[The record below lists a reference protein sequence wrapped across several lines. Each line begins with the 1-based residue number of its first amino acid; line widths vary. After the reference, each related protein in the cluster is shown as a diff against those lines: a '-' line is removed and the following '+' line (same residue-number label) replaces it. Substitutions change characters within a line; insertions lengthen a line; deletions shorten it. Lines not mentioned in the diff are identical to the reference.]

1 MTTVPESSE
10 KAPHKAPDN
19 EVLAKMLAG
28 WESLEAYPDRSIKTK
43 VEFESNKTHSPFEKV
58 EAINGSSLVDGRV
71 FFRDAVKLAQLTM
84 QTNPETLDEDQKL
97 LLNFGGVYVLVGK
110 DSDPKQLEQAWARAM
125 RGHCN
130 QQITVAENDTPEA
143 AIEHPLVT
151 QTLDNIPQEILEAEA
166 QEDEKKRLA
175 GDEQIERADAIINME
190 ETYKK
195 LKEEVWDVKLTLY
208 GGEKTDN
215 VYGDRENQP
224 EERQFESVSDARVS
238 MSRTYAILWAK
249 LMQARLN
256 ESKNVAIADVA
267 EETLNRM
274 GITIP
279 KERTG
284 ESDPLVTYMI
294 FELGSEFVF
303 DWEHSE
309 ALGKWFNERHRP
321 QPLESDRF
329 QD

>member
-1 MTTVPESSE
+1 MTTAPE
-10 KAPHKAPDN
+10 KALHTASNDEMPT
-19 EVLAKMLAG
+19 G
-28 WESLEAYPDRSIKTK
+28 WESLEAYPDRNIKTEVK
-43 VEFESNKTHSPFEKV
+43 FESNKTHSPFEKV

-71 FFRDAVKLAQLTM
+71 FFRDAVRLAQLTM

-97 LLNFGGVYVLVGK
+97 LLNFGGVYVLVGE
-110 DSDPKQLEQAWARAM
+110 DSNPKQLEQAWARAM
-125 RGHCN
+125 RGHYD
-130 QQITVAENDTPEA
+130 QQITVAENDAPEA
-143 AIEHPLVT
+143 AIKHPLVT
-151 QTLDNIPQEILEAEA
+151 QTLDGISQETLEAEA

-195 LKEEVWDVKLTLY
+195 LKEEAWDVKFTLY

-215 VYGDRENQP
+215 VYGDKENQP
-224 EERQFESVSDARVS
+224 EERQFESVRDARVS

-256 ESKNVAIADVA
+256 ENRNVAIADVA
-267 EETLNRM
+267 EKTLNRI

-279 KERTG
+279 EKQTG
-284 ESDPLVTYMI
+284 ESDPLVMSMI
-294 FELGSEFVF
+294 FELESEFVF

-321 QPLESDRF
+321 NH
-329 QD
+329 

>member
-1 MTTVPESSE
+1 MTTAPEEALHTASNDE
-10 KAPHKAPDN
+10 MPT
-19 EVLAKMLAG
+19 G
-28 WESLEAYPDRSIKTK
+28 WESLEAYPDRSIKTEVK
-43 VEFESNKTHSPFEKV
+43 FESNKPHSPLEEV
-58 EAINGSSLVDGRV
+58 EAINGSSLVEGRV

-84 QTNPETLDEDQKL
+84 QTNPEMLDEDQKL
-97 LLNFGGVYVLVGK
+97 LLNFGGVYVLVGE
-110 DSDPKQLEQAWARAM
+110 DSNPKQLEQAWARAM
-125 RGHCN
+125 RGHYD

-143 AIEHPLVT
+143 AIEYPLVT
-151 QTLDNIPQEILEAEA
+151 QTLDNIPQETLEAEA

-195 LKEEVWDVKLTLY
+195 LKKEVWDVKLTLY

-224 EERQFESVSDARVS
+224 EERQFESVRDARVS

-256 ESKNVAIADVA
+256 ENRNVAIADVA
-267 EETLNRM
+267 EKTLNRI

-279 KERTG
+279 EKQTG
-284 ESDPLVTYMI
+284 ESDPLVMSMI
-294 FELGSEFVF
+294 FELESEFVL

-321 QPLESDRF
+321 NH
-329 QD
+329 

>member
-1 MTTVPESSE
+1 M
-10 KAPHKAPDN
+10 
-19 EVLAKMLAG
+19 
-28 WESLEAYPDRSIKTK
+28 
-43 VEFESNKTHSPFEKV
+43 
-58 EAINGSSLVDGRV
+58 DGRV

-84 QTNPETLDEDQKL
+84 QTNPETLDEKQKL
-97 LLNFGGVYVLVGK
+97 LLNFGGVYVLVGEN
-110 DSDPKQLEQAWARAM
+110 SDPKQLEQAWARAM
-125 RGHCN
+125 RGHYD
-130 QQITVAENDTPEA
+130 QQITVAENNTPEA
-143 AIEHPLVT
+143 AIEYPLVT

-166 QEDEKKRLA
+166 REDEKKRLA
-175 GDEQIERADAIINME
+175 GDKQMKRADAIINME

-215 VYGDRENQP
+215 VYGDKENQP

-256 ESKNVAIADVA
+256 ENKNVAIAKVA
-267 EETLNRM
+267 EKTLNRM

-279 KERTG
+279 KEQTG
-284 ESDPLVTYMI
+284 ESDPLVMSML

-321 QPLESDRF
+321 NH
-329 QD
+329 

>member
-1 MTTVPESSE
+1 MTTAPE
-10 KAPHKAPDN
+10 KALHTASNDEMPT
-19 EVLAKMLAG
+19 G
-28 WESLEAYPDRSIKTK
+28 WESLEAYPDRNIKTEVK
-43 VEFESNKTHSPFEKV
+43 FESNKTHSPFEKV

-71 FFRDAVKLAQLTM
+71 FFRDAVRLAQLTM

-97 LLNFGGVYVLVGK
+97 LLNFGGVYVLVGE
-110 DSDPKQLEQAWARAM
+110 DSNPKQLEQAWARAM
-125 RGHCN
+125 RGHYD

-143 AIEHPLVT
+143 AIEYPLVT
-151 QTLDNIPQEILEAEA
+151 QTLDGISQETLEAEA

-195 LKEEVWDVKLTLY
+195 LKEEAWDVKFTLY

-215 VYGDRENQP
+215 VYGDKENQP
-224 EERQFESVSDARVS
+224 EERQFESVRDARVS

-256 ESKNVAIADVA
+256 ENRNVAIADVA
-267 EETLNRM
+267 EKTLNRI

-279 KERTG
+279 EKQTG
-284 ESDPLVTYMI
+284 ESDPLVMSMI
-294 FELGSEFVF
+294 FELESEFVF

-321 QPLESDRF
+321 NH
-329 QD
+329 

>member
-1 MTTVPESSE
+1 M
-10 KAPHKAPDN
+10 
-19 EVLAKMLAG
+19 
-28 WESLEAYPDRSIKTK
+28 
-43 VEFESNKTHSPFEKV
+43 
-58 EAINGSSLVDGRV
+58 
-71 FFRDAVKLAQLTM
+71 KLAQLTM

-97 LLNFGGVYVLVGK
+97 LLNFGGVYVLVGEN
-110 DSDPKQLEQAWARAM
+110 SDPKQLEQAWARAM
-125 RGHCN
+125 RGHYD
-130 QQITVAENDTPEA
+130 QQITVAENNTPEA
-143 AIEHPLVT
+143 AIEYPLVT

-166 QEDEKKRLA
+166 REDEKKRLA
-175 GDEQIERADAIINME
+175 GDKQMKRADAIINME

-267 EETLNRM
+267 KETLNRM

-284 ESDPLVTYMI
+284 ESDPLVTDMI

-321 QPLESDRF
+321 NH
-329 QD
+329 

>member
-1 MTTVPESSE
+1 MTTAPE
-10 KAPHKAPDN
+10 KALHTASNDEMPT
-19 EVLAKMLAG
+19 G
-28 WESLEAYPDRSIKTK
+28 WESLEAYPDRNIKTEVK
-43 VEFESNKTHSPFEKV
+43 FESNKTHSPFEKV
-58 EAINGSSLVDGRV
+58 KAINGSSLVDGRV
-71 FFRDAVKLAQLTM
+71 FFRDAVRLAQLTM

-97 LLNFGGVYVLVGK
+97 LLNFGGVYVLVGE
-110 DSDPKQLEQAWARAM
+110 DSNPKQLEQAWARAM
-125 RGHCN
+125 RGHYD
-130 QQITVAENDTPEA
+130 QQITVAENDAPEA
-143 AIEHPLVT
+143 AIKHPLVT
-151 QTLDNIPQEILEAEA
+151 QTLDGISQETLEAEA

-195 LKEEVWDVKLTLY
+195 LKEEAWDVKLTLY

-215 VYGDRENQP
+215 VYGDKENQP
-224 EERQFESVSDARVS
+224 EERQFESVRDARVS

-256 ESKNVAIADVA
+256 ENRNVAIADVA
-267 EETLNRM
+267 EKTLNRI

-279 KERTG
+279 EKQTG
-284 ESDPLVTYMI
+284 ESDPLVMSMI
-294 FELGSEFVF
+294 FELESEFVF

-321 QPLESDRF
+321 NH
-329 QD
+329 

>member
-1 MTTVPESSE
+1 M
-10 KAPHKAPDN
+10 
-19 EVLAKMLAG
+19 
-28 WESLEAYPDRSIKTK
+28 
-43 VEFESNKTHSPFEKV
+43 
-58 EAINGSSLVDGRV
+58 DGRV

-97 LLNFGGVYVLVGK
+97 LLNFGGVYVLVGEN
-110 DSDPKQLEQAWARAM
+110 SDPKQLEQAWARAM
-125 RGHCN
+125 RGHYD
-130 QQITVAENDTPEA
+130 QQITVAENNTPEA
-143 AIEHPLVT
+143 AIEYPLVT

-166 QEDEKKRLA
+166 REDEKKRLA
-175 GDEQIERADAIINME
+175 GDKQMKRADAIINME

-267 EETLNRM
+267 KETLNRM

-284 ESDPLVTYMI
+284 ESDPLVTDMI

-321 QPLESDRF
+321 NH
-329 QD
+329 

>member
-1 MTTVPESSE
+1 MTTAPE
-10 KAPHKAPDN
+10 KALHTASNDEMPTGW
-19 EVLAKMLAG
+19 EVL
-28 WESLEAYPDRSIKTK
+28 ETQPDRSIKTEVK
-43 VEFESNKTHSPFEKV
+43 FESNKTHSPFEKV

-71 FFRDAVKLAQLTM
+71 FFRDAVRLAQLTM

-97 LLNFGGVYVLVGK
+97 LLNFGGVYVLVGE
-110 DSDPKQLEQAWARAM
+110 DSNPKQLEQAWARAM
-125 RGHCN
+125 RGHYD
-130 QQITVAENDTPEA
+130 QQITVAENDAPEA
-143 AIEHPLVT
+143 AIKHPLVT
-151 QTLDNIPQEILEAEA
+151 QTLDGISQETLEAEA

-195 LKEEVWDVKLTLY
+195 LKEEVWGVKLTLY

-215 VYGDRENQP
+215 VYGDKENQP

-279 KERTG
+279 EKQTG
-284 ESDPLVTYMI
+284 ESDPLVMSMI

-309 ALGKWFNERHRP
+309 ALGKWLNERHRP
-321 QPLESDRF
+321 NH
-329 QD
+329 

>member
-1 MTTVPESSE
+1 MTTAPE
-10 KAPHKAPDN
+10 KALHTASNDEMPT
-19 EVLAKMLAG
+19 G
-28 WESLEAYPDRSIKTK
+28 WESLEAYPDRNIKTEVK
-43 VEFESNKTHSPFEKV
+43 FESNKTHSPFEKV

-71 FFRDAVKLAQLTM
+71 FFRDAVRLAQLTM

-97 LLNFGGVYVLVGK
+97 LLNFGGVYVLVGE
-110 DSDPKQLEQAWARAM
+110 DSNPKQLEQAWARAM
-125 RGHCN
+125 RGHYD
-130 QQITVAENDTPEA
+130 QQITVAENDAPEA
-143 AIEHPLVT
+143 AIKHPLVT
-151 QTLDNIPQEILEAEA
+151 QTLDGISQETLEAEA

-175 GDEQIERADAIINME
+175 GDEQIERANAIINME

-195 LKEEVWDVKLTLY
+195 LKEEAWDVKLTLY

-215 VYGDRENQP
+215 VYGDKENQP
-224 EERQFESVSDARVS
+224 EERQFESVRDARVS

-256 ESKNVAIADVA
+256 ENRNVAIADVA
-267 EETLNRM
+267 EKTLNRI

-279 KERTG
+279 EKQTG
-284 ESDPLVTYMI
+284 ESDPLVMSMI
-294 FELGSEFVF
+294 FELESEFVF

-321 QPLESDRF
+321 NH
-329 QD
+329 

>member
-1 MTTVPESSE
+1 MTTAPE
-10 KAPHKAPDN
+10 KALHTASNDEMPT
-19 EVLAKMLAG
+19 G
-28 WESLEAYPDRSIKTK
+28 WEDLETQPNRSIKTEVK
-43 VEFESNKTHSPFEKV
+43 LESNKPHSPLEEV

-71 FFRDAVKLAQLTM
+71 FFRDAVKLTQLTI
-84 QTNPETLDEDQKL
+84 QTNPNILDEDQKL

-110 DSDPKQLEQAWARAM
+110 DSDPRRLEQAWARAM
-125 RGHCN
+125 RGHCD
-130 QQITVAENDTPEA
+130 QQITVAENNAPEA
-143 AIEHPLVT
+143 AIKHPLVT
-151 QTLDNIPQEILEAEA
+151 QTLDSILQETLEAEA

-175 GDEQIERADAIINME
+175 GDEQIKRVDAIINME

-256 ESKNVAIADVA
+256 ENKNVAIADVA

-279 KERTG
+279 KEQTG
-284 ESDPLVTYMI
+284 ESDPLVTDML

-309 ALGKWFNERHRP
+309 ALDKWFNERHRP
-321 QPLESDRF
+321 NH
-329 QD
+329 

>member
-28 WESLEAYPDRSIKTK
+28 WESLEAYPDRTIKTE

-58 EAINGSSLVDGRV
+58 ETINGSSLVDGRV

-110 DSDPKQLEQAWARAM
+110 DSDPRRLEQAWARAM
-125 RGHCN
+125 RGHYD

-143 AIEHPLVT
+143 AIEYPLVT
-151 QTLDNIPQEILEAEA
+151 QTLDNIPQETLEAEA

-195 LKEEVWDVKLTLY
+195 Y
-208 GGEKTDN
+208 GT
-215 VYGDRENQP
+215 
-224 EERQFESVSDARVS
+224 
-238 MSRTYAILWAK
+238 
-249 LMQARLN
+249 
-256 ESKNVAIADVA
+256 
-267 EETLNRM
+267 
-274 GITIP
+274 
-279 KERTG
+279 
-284 ESDPLVTYMI
+284 
-294 FELGSEFVF
+294 
-303 DWEHSE
+303 
-309 ALGKWFNERHRP
+309 
-321 QPLESDRF
+321 
-329 QD
+329 

>member
-1 MTTVPESSE
+1 MTTAPE
-10 KAPHKAPDN
+10 KALHTASNDEMPT
-19 EVLAKMLAG
+19 G
-28 WESLEAYPDRSIKTK
+28 WESLEAYPDRNIKTEVK
-43 VEFESNKTHSPFEKV
+43 FESNKTHSPFEKV

-71 FFRDAVKLAQLTM
+71 FFRDAVRLAQLTM

-97 LLNFGGVYVLVGK
+97 LLNFGGVYVLVGE
-110 DSDPKQLEQAWARAM
+110 DSNPKQLEQAWARAM
-125 RGHCN
+125 RGHYD
-130 QQITVAENDTPEA
+130 QQITVAENDAPEA
-143 AIEHPLVT
+143 AIKHPLVT
-151 QTLDNIPQEILEAEA
+151 QTLDGISQETLEAEA

-195 LKEEVWDVKLTLY
+195 LKEEAWDVKLTLY

-215 VYGDRENQP
+215 VYGDKENQP
-224 EERQFESVSDARVS
+224 EERQFESVRDARVS

-256 ESKNVAIADVA
+256 ENRNVAIADVA
-267 EETLNRM
+267 EKTLNRI

-279 KERTG
+279 EKQTG
-284 ESDPLVTYMI
+284 ESDPLVMSMI
-294 FELGSEFVF
+294 FELESEFVF

-321 QPLESDRF
+321 NH
-329 QD
+329 

>member
-1 MTTVPESSE
+1 MTTAPE
-10 KAPHKAPDN
+10 KALHTASNDEMPT
-19 EVLAKMLAG
+19 G
-28 WESLEAYPDRSIKTK
+28 WEDLETQPDRSIKTEVK
-43 VEFESNKTHSPFEKV
+43 FESNKPHSPLEEV

-71 FFRDAVKLAQLTM
+71 FFRDAVKLTQLTM
-84 QTNPETLDEDQKL
+84 HTNPKILDEDQKL
-97 LLNFGGVYVLVGK
+97 LLNFGGVYVLIGK
-110 DSDPKQLEQAWARAM
+110 DSDPRRLEQAWARAM
-125 RGHCN
+125 RGHYD

-143 AIEHPLVT
+143 AIKHPLVT
-151 QTLDNIPQEILEAEA
+151 QTLDGTPQETLEAEA

-175 GDEQIERADAIINME
+175 GDEQIERTDAIINME
-190 ETYKK
+190 ETYKN
-195 LKEEVWDVKLTLY
+195 LKEEVWNVELTLY
-208 GGEKTDN
+208 GGEETNN

-256 ESKNVAIADVA
+256 ENKNVAIADVA

-279 KERTG
+279 KEQTG
-284 ESDPLVTYMI
+284 ESDPLVTDML

-309 ALGKWFNERHRP
+309 ALDKWFNERHRP
-321 QPLESDRF
+321 NH
-329 QD
+329 

>member
-1 MTTVPESSE
+1 M
-10 KAPHKAPDN
+10 
-19 EVLAKMLAG
+19 
-28 WESLEAYPDRSIKTK
+28 
-43 VEFESNKTHSPFEKV
+43 
-58 EAINGSSLVDGRV
+58 
-71 FFRDAVKLAQLTM
+71 KLAQLTM
-84 QTNPETLDEDQKL
+84 QTNPEMLDEKQKL
-97 LLNFGGVYVLVGK
+97 LLNFGGVYVLVGE

-143 AIEHPLVT
+143 AIEYPLVT

-175 GDEQIERADAIINME
+175 GDEQIKRADAIINME

-195 LKEEVWDVKLTLY
+195 LKEEVWDIKLTLY

-215 VYGDRENQP
+215 VYGDKENQT

-256 ESKNVAIADVA
+256 ENKNVAIADVA
-267 EETLNRM
+267 KETLERI

-279 KERTG
+279 KEQTG
-284 ESDPLVTYMI
+284 ESDPLVTDMI

-309 ALGKWFNERHRP
+309 ALGKWFNERHR
-321 QPLESDRF
+321 LNH
-329 QD
+329 

>member
-1 MTTVPESSE
+1 MTTAPE
-10 KAPHKAPDN
+10 KALHTASNDEMPT
-19 EVLAKMLAG
+19 G
-28 WESLEAYPDRSIKTK
+28 WESLEAYPDRNIKTEVK
-43 VEFESNKTHSPFEKV
+43 FESNKTHSPFEKV

-71 FFRDAVKLAQLTM
+71 FFRDAVRLAQLTM

-110 DSDPKQLEQAWARAM
+110 DSNPKQLEQAWARAM

-130 QQITVAENDTPEA
+130 QQITVAENNTPEA
-143 AIEHPLVT
+143 AIKHPLVT

-195 LKEEVWDVKLTLY
+195 LKKEVWDVKLTLY

-215 VYGDRENQP
+215 VYGDKENQP

-256 ESKNVAIADVA
+256 ENRNVAIADVA
-267 EETLNRM
+267 EKTLNRI

-279 KERTG
+279 EKQTG
-284 ESDPLVTYMI
+284 ESDPLVMSMI
-294 FELGSEFVF
+294 FELESEFVF

-321 QPLESDRF
+321 NH
-329 QD
+329 

>member
-1 MTTVPESSE
+1 MTTAPE
-10 KAPHKAPDN
+10 KALHTASNDEMPT
-19 EVLAKMLAG
+19 G

-71 FFRDAVKLAQLTM
+71 FFRDAVRLAQLTM

-97 LLNFGGVYVLVGK
+97 LLNFGGVYVLVGE
-110 DSDPKQLEQAWARAM
+110 DSNPKQLEQAWARAM
-125 RGHCN
+125 RGHYD
-130 QQITVAENDTPEA
+130 QQITVAENDAPEA
-143 AIEHPLVT
+143 AIKHPLVT
-151 QTLDNIPQEILEAEA
+151 QTLDGISQETLEAEA

-195 LKEEVWDVKLTLY
+195 LKEEAWDVKLTLY

-215 VYGDRENQP
+215 VYGDKENQP
-224 EERQFESVSDARVS
+224 EERQFESVRDARVS

-256 ESKNVAIADVA
+256 ENRNVAIADVA
-267 EETLNRM
+267 EKTLNRI

-279 KERTG
+279 EKQTG
-284 ESDPLVTYMI
+284 ESDPLVMSMI
-294 FELGSEFVF
+294 FELESEFVF

-321 QPLESDRF
+321 NH
-329 QD
+329 

>member
-1 MTTVPESSE
+1 MTTAPE
-10 KAPHKAPDN
+10 KALHTASNDEMPT
-19 EVLAKMLAG
+19 G
-28 WESLEAYPDRSIKTK
+28 WESLEAYPDRSIKTEVK
-43 VEFESNKTHSPFEKV
+43 FESNKPHSPLEEV
-58 EAINGSSLVDGRV
+58 EAINGSSLVEGRV

-84 QTNPETLDEDQKL
+84 QTNPEMLDEDQKL
-97 LLNFGGVYVLVGK
+97 LLNFGGVYVLVGE
-110 DSDPKQLEQAWARAM
+110 DSNPKQLEQAWARAM
-125 RGHCN
+125 RGHYD
-130 QQITVAENDTPEA
+130 QQITVAENDAPEA
-143 AIEHPLVT
+143 AIKHPLVT
-151 QTLDNIPQEILEAEA
+151 QTLDGISQETLEAEA

-195 LKEEVWDVKLTLY
+195 LKEEAWDVKLTLY

-215 VYGDRENQP
+215 VYGDKENQP
-224 EERQFESVSDARVS
+224 EERQFESVRDARVS

-256 ESKNVAIADVA
+256 ENRNVAIADVA
-267 EETLNRM
+267 EKTLNRI

-279 KERTG
+279 EKQTG
-284 ESDPLVTYMI
+284 ESDPLVMSMI
-294 FELGSEFVF
+294 FELESEFVF

-321 QPLESDRF
+321 NH
-329 QD
+329 

>member
-1 MTTVPESSE
+1 MTTAPE
-10 KAPHKAPDN
+10 KALHTASND
-19 EVLAKMLAG
+19 EMLAG
-28 WESLEAYPDRSIKTK
+28 WESLEAYPDRSIKTEVK
-43 VEFESNKTHSPFEKV
+43 FESNKPHSPFEEV

-71 FFRDAVKLAQLTM
+71 FFKDAVKLAQLTM
-84 QTNPETLDEDQKL
+84 QTNPETLGEDQKL

-110 DSDPKQLEQAWARAM
+110 DSDPRRLEQAWARAM
-125 RGHCN
+125 RGHYD
-130 QQITVAENDTPEA
+130 QQITVAENDAPEA
-143 AIEHPLVT
+143 AIKHPLVT
-151 QTLDNIPQEILEAEA
+151 QTLDGISQETLEAEA

-195 LKEEVWDVKLTLY
+195 LKEEVWGVKLTLY

-215 VYGDRENQP
+215 VYGDKENQP

-256 ESKNVAIADVA
+256 ESKNVAIANVA
-267 EETLNRM
+267 EKTLNRM

-284 ESDPLVTYMI
+284 ESDPLVTDMI

-303 DWEHSE
+303 DWEHSD
-309 ALGKWFNERHRP
+309 ALDKWFNERHRP
-321 QPLESDRF
+321 NH
-329 QD
+329 

>member
-1 MTTVPESSE
+1 MTTAPE
-10 KAPHKAPDN
+10 KALHTASNDEMPT
-19 EVLAKMLAG
+19 G
-28 WESLEAYPDRSIKTK
+28 WESLEAYPDRNIKTEVK
-43 VEFESNKTHSPFEKV
+43 FESNKTHSPFEKV

-71 FFRDAVKLAQLTM
+71 FFRDAVRLAQLTM

-110 DSDPKQLEQAWARAM
+110 DSNPKQLEQAWARAM

-130 QQITVAENDTPEA
+130 QQITVAENNTPEA
-143 AIEHPLVT
+143 AIKHPLVT

-195 LKEEVWDVKLTLY
+195 LKKEVWDVKLTLY

-215 VYGDRENQP
+215 VYGDKENQP

-256 ESKNVAIADVA
+256 EDKSVAIADVA
-267 EETLNRM
+267 GETLKRI

-279 KERTG
+279 KEQTG
-284 ESDPLVTYMI
+284 ESDPLVTDMI

-309 ALGKWFNERHRP
+309 ALGKWFNKRHRP
-321 QPLESDRF
+321 NH
-329 QD
+329 

>member
-1 MTTVPESSE
+1 
-10 KAPHKAPDN
+10 
-19 EVLAKMLAG
+19 
-28 WESLEAYPDRSIKTK
+28 
-43 VEFESNKTHSPFEKV
+43 
-58 EAINGSSLVDGRV
+58 
-71 FFRDAVKLAQLTM
+71 
-84 QTNPETLDEDQKL
+84 
-97 LLNFGGVYVLVGK
+97 
-110 DSDPKQLEQAWARAM
+110 M
-125 RGHCN
+125 RGHYD
-130 QQITVAENDTPEA
+130 QQITVAENDAPEA
-143 AIEHPLVT
+143 AIKHPLVT
-151 QTLDNIPQEILEAEA
+151 QTLDGISQETLEAEA

-215 VYGDRENQP
+215 VYGDKENQP

-284 ESDPLVTYMI
+284 ESDPLVTDML

-303 DWEHSE
+303 DWEHSD
-309 ALGKWFNERHRP
+309 ALDKWFNERHRP
-321 QPLESDRF
+321 QTASKISDQNPVGARF
-329 QD
+329 VCRVVLLQRHFTSDFLG

>member
-1 MTTVPESSE
+1 MTTAPE
-10 KAPHKAPDN
+10 KALHTASNDEMPT
-19 EVLAKMLAG
+19 G
-28 WESLEAYPDRSIKTK
+28 WESLEAYPDRNIKTEVK
-43 VEFESNKTHSPFEKV
+43 FESNKTHSPFEKV

-71 FFRDAVKLAQLTM
+71 FFRDAVRLAQLTM

-97 LLNFGGVYVLVGK
+97 LLNFGGVYVLVGE
-110 DSDPKQLEQAWARAM
+110 DSNPKQLEQAWARAM
-125 RGHCN
+125 RGHYD
-130 QQITVAENDTPEA
+130 QQITVAENDAPEA
-143 AIEHPLVT
+143 AIEYPLVT
-151 QTLDNIPQEILEAEA
+151 QTLDGIPQETLEAEA

-215 VYGDRENQP
+215 VYGDKENQP
-224 EERQFESVSDARVS
+224 EERQFESVRDARVS

-256 ESKNVAIADVA
+256 ENRNVAIADVA
-267 EETLNRM
+267 EKTLNRI

-279 KERTG
+279 EKQTG
-284 ESDPLVTYMI
+284 ESDPLVMSMI
-294 FELGSEFVF
+294 FELESEFVF

-321 QPLESDRF
+321 NH
-329 QD
+329 

>member
-1 MTTVPESSE
+1 MTTAPEEALHTASNDE
-10 KAPHKAPDN
+10 MPT
-19 EVLAKMLAG
+19 G
-28 WESLEAYPDRSIKTK
+28 WESLEAYPDRSIKTEVK
-43 VEFESNKTHSPFEKV
+43 FESNKTHSPFEKV

-71 FFRDAVKLAQLTM
+71 FFRDAVRLAQLTM
-84 QTNPETLDEDQKL
+84 QTNPETLGEDQKL

-110 DSDPKQLEQAWARAM
+110 DSDPRRLEQAWARAM

-130 QQITVAENDTPEA
+130 QQITVAENDAPEA
-143 AIEHPLVT
+143 AIKYPLVT
-151 QTLDNIPQEILEAEA
+151 QTLDGISQEILEAEA

-195 LKEEVWDVKLTLY
+195 LKEEAWDVKLTLY

-215 VYGDRENQP
+215 VYGDKENQP
-224 EERQFESVSDARVS
+224 EERQFESVRDARVS

-256 ESKNVAIADVA
+256 ENRNVAIADVA
-267 EETLNRM
+267 EKTLNRI

-279 KERTG
+279 EKQTG
-284 ESDPLVTYMI
+284 ESDPLVMSMI
-294 FELGSEFVF
+294 FELESEFVF

-321 QPLESDRF
+321 NH
-329 QD
+329 

>member
-1 MTTVPESSE
+1 MTTAPEEALHTASNDE
-10 KAPHKAPDN
+10 MPT
-19 EVLAKMLAG
+19 G
-28 WESLEAYPDRSIKTK
+28 WESLEAYPDRSIKTEVK
-43 VEFESNKTHSPFEKV
+43 FESNKPHSPLEEV
-58 EAINGSSLVDGRV
+58 EAINGSSLVEGRV

-84 QTNPETLDEDQKL
+84 QTNPEMLDEDQKL
-97 LLNFGGVYVLVGK
+97 LLNFGGVYVLVGE
-110 DSDPKQLEQAWARAM
+110 DSNPKQLEQAWARAM
-125 RGHCN
+125 RGHYD
-130 QQITVAENDTPEA
+130 QQITVAENDAPEA
-143 AIEHPLVT
+143 AIKHPLVT
-151 QTLDNIPQEILEAEA
+151 QTLDGISQETLEAEA

-195 LKEEVWDVKLTLY
+195 LKEEAWDVKLTLY

-215 VYGDRENQP
+215 VYGDKENQP
-224 EERQFESVSDARVS
+224 EERQFESVRDARVS

-256 ESKNVAIADVA
+256 ENRNVAIADVA
-267 EETLNRM
+267 EKTLNRI

-279 KERTG
+279 EKQTG
-284 ESDPLVTYMI
+284 ESDPLVMSMI
-294 FELGSEFVF
+294 FELESEFVF

-321 QPLESDRF
+321 NH
-329 QD
+329 